1 MKDASAHG
9 QLQRAGRFRL
19 DHDTMEMKGKV
30 VLITGGAGALGQ
42 TVVPAFVATGASVVL
57 GDLNPVQ
64 MPDVATLK
72 ADFTDQ
78 TQVRA
83 LVDQVIRT
91 TGRLDALINLVG
103 GFGTGRAVET
113 DVSLWQRMLAMNLTS
128 AFLLSQAVLPSMLQK
143 GQGRIVHVAAR
154 AALEPFVG
162 AAAYIVSKAGLIGL
176 VRTLSSELEGSG
188 VTVNAVLPSTI
199 DTPANRRAMPAAD
212 PSKWARPDAIAHALT
227 FLASDSASQ
236 ISGALIPIG

>member
-1 MKDASAHG
+1 
-9 QLQRAGRFRL
+9 
-19 DHDTMEMKGKV
+19 MEMKGKV

-42 TVVPAFVATGASVVL
+42 SVVPAFVSAGASVIL

-64 MPDVATLK
+64 VPGVTALK

-78 TQVRA
+78 TQVRT
-83 LVDQVIRT
+83 LVDEVIRT
-91 TGRLDALINLVG
+91 SGQLDALINLVG
-103 GFGTGRAVET
+103 GVATGRVVET
-113 DVSLWQRMLAMNLTS
+113 DVSVWQRMLILNLTS
-128 AFLLSQAVLPSMLQK
+128 AFLLSQAVLPSMLQR

-154 AALEPFVG
+154 AALEPFSG

-176 VRTLSSELEGSG
+176 IRTLSIELAGSG

-212 PSKWARPDAIAHALT
+212 PSKWARPDSIAQTLT
-227 FLASDSASQ
+227 FLASDAASQ
-236 ISGALIPIG
+236 INGALIPIG

>member
-1 MKDASAHG
+1 
-9 QLQRAGRFRL
+9 
-19 DHDTMEMKGKV
+19 MEMKGKV

-42 TVVPAFVATGASVVL
+42 SVVPAFVSAGASVIL

-64 MPDVATLK
+64 VPGVTALK

-78 TQVRA
+78 TQVRT
-83 LVDQVIRT
+83 LVDEVIRT
-91 TGRLDALINLVG
+91 SGQLDALINLVG
-103 GFGTGRAVET
+103 GFATGRVVET
-113 DVSLWQRMLAMNLTS
+113 DVSVWQRMLILNLTS
-128 AFLLSQAVLPSMLQK
+128 AFLLSQAVLPSMLQR

-154 AALEPFVG
+154 AALEPFSG

-176 VRTLSSELEGSG
+176 IRTLSIELAGSG

-212 PSKWARPDAIAHALT
+212 PSKWARPDSIAQTLT
-227 FLASDSASQ
+227 FLASDAASQ
-236 ISGALIPIG
+236 INGALIPIG